1 MRQSK
6 LTITVTETEQK
17 KGLEG
22 ETNVNRKLQVEHNGC
37 VAHMLFALPRFI
49 ASLEQSLPEK
59 YQARFRAEFLEEL
72 NEARKEM
79 LENEG

>member
-1 MRQSK
+1 MIESK
-6 LTITVTETEQK
+6 LIITVTEEKGVAK
-17 KGLEG
+17 KM
-22 ETNVNRKLQVEHNGC
+22 KVEHNGC

-72 NEARKEM
+72 NKARKEI